1 MAGYQSGL
9 AEKAALTSTSRWR
22 RSGASRASRRLYAGA
37 WTRRACPRRL
47 ASWATPRRRW
57 WSTSCCSAR
66 FPGANGRGARQRR
79 PRPSPWKSTR
89 RCSSTRSSYAAG
101 GAGTQPL
108 RALAARQEGGG
119 GVAEE
124 AAARAA
130 QEAAGRALTW
140 PWSRSRDAESGAG
153 QRGKARR
160 MAGTKRPLLEGAAR
174 AVEGARLGAARAAR
188 LYLQLRPLEAQ
199 AKALA
204 SALPGLSGRAVGV
217 GWHMAPLASTLA
229 PRLVE
234 SAVDGAGASGC
245 MELVKRPISL
255 PATALPVNA
264 LPATALPACLP
275 LRCLPATA
283 LPACHCAACHCAACH
298 CAACHC
304 AACHCAA
311 CHCAACHCAACHCLV
326 LFLLLSPES
335 PPLPLLFFRPGSMVF
350 RGGIPDSECANQLI
364 SHLFFS
370 SNCGFFSV

>member
-1 MAGYQSGL
+1 M
-9 AEKAALTSTSRWR
+9 
-22 RSGASRASRRLYAGA
+22 
-37 WTRRACPRRL
+37 
-47 ASWATPRRRW
+47 
-57 WSTSCCSAR
+57 
-66 FPGANGRGARQRR
+66 
-79 PRPSPWKSTR
+79 
-89 RCSSTRSSYAAG
+89 
-101 GAGTQPL
+101 
-108 RALAARQEGGG
+108 
-119 GVAEE
+119 AEE

-264 LPATALPACLP
+264 LPATALPACH
-275 LRCLPATA
+275 CAA
-283 LPACHCAACHCAACH
+283 CLPACHCAACMSLRCLPLRCLSLR
-298 CAACHC
+298 CLSLRCLPLRC
-304 AACHCAA
+304 LPLP
-311 CHCAACHCAACHCLV
+311 CLV
-326 LFLLLSPES
+326 SASES
-335 PPLPLLFFRPGSMVF
+335 
-350 RGGIPDSECANQLI
+350 
-364 SHLFFS
+364 
-370 SNCGFFSV
+370 

>member
-1 MAGYQSGL
+1 M
-9 AEKAALTSTSRWR
+9 
-22 RSGASRASRRLYAGA
+22 
-37 WTRRACPRRL
+37 
-47 ASWATPRRRW
+47 
-57 WSTSCCSAR
+57 
-66 FPGANGRGARQRR
+66 
-79 PRPSPWKSTR
+79 
-89 RCSSTRSSYAAG
+89 
-101 GAGTQPL
+101 
-108 RALAARQEGGG
+108 
-119 GVAEE
+119 AEE

-264 LPATALPACLP
+264 LPATALPACH
-275 LRCLPATA
+275 CAA
-283 LPACHCAACHCAACH
+283 CLPACHCAACMSLRCLPLRCLSLR
-298 CAACHC
+298 CLSLRCLSLRC
-304 AACHCAA
+304 LPLRCLPLRCLPLP
-311 CHCAACHCAACHCLV
+311 CLV
-326 LFLLLSPES
+326 SASES
-335 PPLPLLFFRPGSMVF
+335 
-350 RGGIPDSECANQLI
+350 
-364 SHLFFS
+364 
-370 SNCGFFSV
+370 

>member
-1 MAGYQSGL
+1 MA
-9 AEKAALTSTSRWR
+9 E
-22 RSGASRASRRLYAGA
+22 GA
-37 WTRRACPRRL
+37 
-47 ASWATPRRRW
+47 
-57 WSTSCCSAR
+57 
-66 FPGANGRGARQRR
+66 
-79 PRPSPWKSTR
+79 
-89 RCSSTRSSYAAG
+89 
-101 GAGTQPL
+101 
-108 RALAARQEGGG
+108 
-119 GVAEE
+119 E

-275 LRCLPATA
+275 LRCLPACLPLRCLHVTA
-283 LPACHCAACHCAACH
+283 LPAIA
-298 CAACHC
+298 
-304 AACHCAA
+304 
-311 CHCAACHCAACHCLV
+311 LPVTV
-326 LFLLLSPES
+326 LPVTALPVTALPATALPATALPAIALSC
-335 PPLPLLFFRPGSMVF
+335 FCF
-350 RGGIPDSECANQLI
+350 
-364 SHLFFS
+364 
-370 SNCGFFSV
+370 